1 MRDRLNYIF
10 GGAAVVLLIVVFW
23 FFSNPRRTQQVQAGF
38 LGLISPFLKQ
48 GSSVQRYYVTKKE
61 GLKRLDDI
69 ETEVKQLR
77 IANKELSAT
86 NQALRGMEED
96 NNKLRAALGYRER
109 AVFMLM
115 PARIIARD
123 SSTWYQKIIIDRGK
137 EEGIEEDQ
145 AVLTESGLVG
155 KTTGVISAH
164 SAQVILISDENCRV
178 SAMVEGTQQQGKGTR
193 EQGIIK
199 GERATTGGVPTI
211 GLGFLSKQANLRPG
225 MNVFTSG
232 VGGVFPYGVMI
243 GQVRDFKVRELDG
256 YATITS
262 AVDLSTIEDVFVV
275 VSDTK

>member
-1 MRDRLNYIF
+1 MRERLNYIF

-86 NQALRGMEED
+86 NEALRGMEKEV
-96 NNKLRAALGYRER
+96 NRLKNALGYRER
-109 AVFMLM
+109 APFMLM
-115 PARIIARD
+115 PGRIIARD
-123 SSTWYQKIIIDRGK
+123 SSTWYQKIIIDRGS

-155 KTTGVISAH
+155 KTTGVISKH

-178 SAMVEGTQQQGKGTR
+178 SATIEGLR
-193 EQGIIK
+193 EQGIVK
-199 GERATTGGVPTI
+199 GERATGGGVPTI

-225 MNVFTSG
+225 MNVYTSG
-232 VGGVFPYGVMI
+232 VGGVFPYGVLI

-256 YATITS
+256 YATITP

>member
-1 MRDRLNYIF
+1 MRERLNYIF
-10 GGAAVVLLIVVFW
+10 GGGAVVLLVFVFW

-61 GLKRLDDI
+61 GLKRLDDL
-69 ETEVKQLR
+69 EAEVKTLR

-86 NQALRGMEED
+86 NHALRKLEDD

-123 SSTWYQKIIIDRGK
+123 SSTWYQKIIIDRGS

-145 AVLTESGLVG
+145 AVLTETGLVG
-155 KTTGVISAH
+155 KTTGVISKH

-178 SAMVEGTQQQGKGTR
+178 SATVEGTR
-193 EQGIIK
+193 EQGIVK
-199 GERATTGGVPTI
+199 GERATSGGVPTI
-211 GLGFLSKQANLRPG
+211 GLGFLNKQANLRPG
-225 MNVFTSG
+225 INIYTSG
-232 VGGVFPYGVMI
+232 VGGVFPSGVAI
-243 GQVRDFKVRELDG
+243 GVIRDFKVRELDG
-256 YATITS
+256 YSTITP